1 MKKYS
6 VSVDRTTFY
15 VEVEARNE
23 EEAKQVVQRLL
34 EQGSCTNEEDNT
46 YYEVG
51 LDIEEVDSTETRY
64 NMEALQREAE
74 VNGAEIWNNER

>member
-6 VSVDRTTFY
+6 VSVDRTSFY

-34 EQGSCTNEEDNT
+34 EQGSCTNEEDET
-46 YYEVG
+46 YYEIG
-51 LDIEEVDSTETRY
+51 NDIEEVDSAKTIY
-64 NMEALQREAE
+64 DQEALQREAE